1 MEDSLIG
8 KMSKHPYILLALS
21 AVVAYLTTGGSL
33 GVMPEIGVFLCL
45 IYGGAVAG
53 VFTGNICKKKV
64 PVTAAYSAV
73 LALLGIAVYLT
84 YQAFGYPELTMMA
97 GGLVIVLCSAVIL
110 KANGKI
116 NSETLIFLLV
126 AAGFWIRLG
135 RVLTTPLGGIYQHDV
150 QYFTG
155 DMQSMAHDTY
165 ILWFRDHWLLPD
177 FDIREFG
184 EFYHPPLHYFLGGML
199 LRFNS
204 LIFPALADNYHCI
217 KILTLFYSSASS
229 IVLIKI
235 LKELGLKDGALT
247 NGAMLAVFFPGFT
260 LIASSV
266 NNDILSILFSLLSLY
281 FALVWYK
288 KPSMKGIILT
298 GIAIGAAMMSKLSA
312 GFMAFPVGFL
322 FLLGFIKSK
331 TKKDIFKEFV
341 VFALI
346 TFPLGLWFPVRNYIR
361 WGVPFT
367 FVHEVDQAYTVQS
380 LSEFS
385 TFDRLFT
392 NDPATGVFPYVILNE
407 QEKDYN
413 IFRVLLKTALFD
425 ERQHLNNSL
434 DLLYGTVILNI
445 LRILLLIMLAGMVIA
460 VIRAVKK
467 KEKAAETAFAGI
479 IFAVML
485 VSFVLFCLRYQVFC
499 SMNFRYVVPL
509 LVPFIYFVSTAYSA
523 ADDKKQRLIK
533 GLITVLV
540 STFCVLSAIFVM
552 TTWIKR

>member
-1 MEDSLIG
+1 MEKSLIG

-33 GVMPEIGVFLCL
+33 GVMPEAGVFICL
-45 IYGGAVAG
+45 VYGGAVTG
-53 VFTGNICKKKV
+53 VFTGNICNKKAH
-64 PVTAAYSAV
+64 VTAAYSAV
-73 LALLGIAVYLT
+73 LAFLGVAVYLT
-84 YQAFGYPELTMMA
+84 YYALGYPELTMMA
-97 GGLVIVLCSAVIL
+97 GGLVMVFCSAVIL
-110 KANGKI
+110 KAEGKI
-116 NSETLIFLLV
+116 NSEAVIFLLI

-135 RVLTTPLGGIYQHDV
+135 RVLTTPLGGVYQHDV
-150 QYFTG
+150 QYFRY
-155 DMQSMAHDTY
+155 DMQGMAHDTY
-165 ILWFRDHWLLPD
+165 ILWFKDHWLLPD

-184 EFYHPPLHYFLGGML
+184 EFYHPPLYYFLAGML

-204 LIFPALADNYHCI
+204 LIFPALAENYHCI
-217 KILTLFYSSASS
+217 KTLTLFFSSASS
-229 IVLIKI
+229 LVLIKI
-235 LKELGLKDGALT
+235 LKELGLKGDALM
-247 NGAMLAVFFPGFT
+247 NGAMLAVFFPSFA

-266 NNDILSILFSLLSLY
+266 NNDILSILLSFLALY
-281 FALVWYK
+281 LALVWYK
-288 KPSMKGIILT
+288 KPSMKGIIFT
-298 GIAIGAAMMSKLSA
+298 GIAIGTAMMSKLSA

-385 TFDRLFT
+385 AFDRLFT
-392 NDPATGVFPYVILNE
+392 NDPRIDTIPYVILNE

-425 ERQHLNNSL
+425 ERQHLDNSF
-434 DLLYGTVILNI
+434 DLLFGIVILN
-445 LRILLLIMLAGMVIA
+445 LMRILLLIMLAGMVIA
-460 VIRAVKK
+460 VIRALKK
-467 KEKAAETAFAGI
+467 KEKAVETAFSGI
-479 IFAVML
+479 IFAVMII
-485 VSFVLFCLRYQVFC
+485 SFVLFCLRYQVFS

-509 LVPFIYFVSTAYSA
+509 LVPFIYFISVTYSA
-523 ADDKKQRLIK
+523 VDPKKLRLVR
-533 GLITVLV
+533 GLITVLI
-540 STFCVLSAIFVM
+540 SLFCVLSAIFVM

>member
-1 MEDSLIG
+1 MEKSLIG

-33 GVMPEIGVFLCL
+33 GVMPETGVFLCL
-45 IYGGAVAG
+45 IYGGAVSG
-53 VFTGNICKKKV
+53 VFTGCICNKKA

-73 LALLGIAVYLT
+73 LALLGISVYLT
-84 YQAFGYPELTMMA
+84 YHAFGYPELTLMA
-97 GGLVIVLCSAVIL
+97 GGLIMLFCSAIIL
-110 KANGKI
+110 KVNGKI

-135 RVLTTPLGGIYQHDV
+135 RVLTTPLGGVYQHDV
-150 QYFTG
+150 QYFTN

-184 EFYHPPLHYFLGGML
+184 EFYHPPLHYFLSGMF

-217 KILTLFYSSASS
+217 KILTLFYSSAGSL
-229 IVLIKI
+229 VLIKI
-235 LKELGLKDGALT
+235 LKELGVKDGALT

-266 NNDILSILFSLLSLY
+266 NNDILSILLSLLSLY
-281 FALVWYK
+281 FALVWYR
-288 KPSMKGIILT
+288 KPSMKKIVFT
-298 GIAIGAAMMSKLSA
+298 GLAIGLAMMSKLSA

-322 FLLGFIKSK
+322 FLTGFIRSK
-331 TKKDIFKEFV
+331 TKKDIFKEFL
-341 VFALI
+341 VFALM
-346 TFPLGLWFPVRNYIR
+346 TFPLGLWFPLRNYIR

-367 FVHEVDQAYTVQS
+367 FVHELDNPVQS
-380 LSEFS
+380 LEKFS

-392 NDPATGVFPYVILNE
+392 NDPVASVFPYVILNE
-407 QEKDYN
+407 KEQDYN

-425 ERQHLNNSL
+425 ERQHLNNSF
-434 DLLYGTVILNI
+434 DLLYGTVILNL

-467 KEKAAETAFAGI
+467 KEKAAETAFSGI

-485 VSFVLFCLRYQVFC
+485 VSFVLFCLKYQVFC

-523 ADDKKQRLIK
+523 AEDKKQRLIK
-533 GLITVLV
+533 GLITVIV